1 MATQNRRGGCGC
13 CGCLFASFLLLLA
26 LILVGLGFFYF
37 NATKNLSRVAATGPV
52 AVPAT
57 TFNRQTYT
65 AARQKFDLFFADPA
79 QRSVTLSNPEV
90 NALLAESPEL
100 RLLGHS
106 TVVVLNQNS
115 AEVYCRLPVELPLLP
130 RRYLNCAFQV
140 RPSMRDDEFDLGISR
155 IEREGK
161 PLGAAEIR
169 QYQIV
174 VVPLIEKTLSGLNK
188 IQGDRSVRDVR
199 IENGNLILAR

>member
-1 MATQNRRGGCGC
+1 MAAQNRRGGCGC
-13 CGCLFASFLLLLA
+13 CGCLLASILVLLA

-37 NATKNLSRVAATGPV
+37 NATKNLSRVATTGPV
-52 AVPAT
+52 ALPAT
-57 TFNRQTYT
+57 TFNRQNYIT
-65 AARQKFDLFFADPA
+65 AREKFNQFFADPA

-90 NALLAESPEL
+90 NALLAEAPEL
-100 RLLGHS
+100 RVLSRG

-115 AEVYCRLPVELPLLP
+115 AEVYCRFPVELPLLP

-140 RPSMRDDEFDLGISR
+140 RPSMRNDELDLDVSR

-161 PLGAAEIR
+161 PLGAAETR
-169 QYQIV
+169 QYQSV
-174 VVPLIEKTLSGLNK
+174 VLPLIEKTLSGLNK
-188 IQGDRSVRDVR
+188 IQADRSVRDVR

>member
-1 MATQNRRGGCGC
+1 MAAQNRRGGCGC
-13 CGCLFASFLLLLA
+13 CGCLLVSFLFFLA

-52 AVPAT
+52 VSPAT

-65 AARQKFDLFFADPA
+65 TARQKFNQFVADPA

-100 RLLGHS
+100 RVLSHAA
-106 TVVVLNQNS
+106 VVVLNQNS
-115 AEVYCRLPVELPLLP
+115 AEVYCRLPMELPLLP
-130 RRYLNCAFQV
+130 RRFLNCAFQV
-140 RPSMRDDEFDLGISR
+140 RPSMRDDQFDLDVSR
-155 IEREGK
+155 IETEGK
-161 PLGAAEIR
+161 PLGAAEVR
-169 QYQIV
+169 QYQTV
-174 VVPLIEKTLSGLNK
+174 VLPLVEKTLSSLNK

-199 IENGNLILAR
+199 IENGNLVLAR

>member
-1 MATQNRRGGCGC
+1 
-13 CGCLFASFLLLLA
+13 LA
-26 LILVGLGFFYF
+26 LIVVGLGFFYF
-37 NATKNLSRVAATGPV
+37 NATKNLSRVAATGP
-52 AVPAT
+52 AALPAT

-65 AARQKFDLFFADPA
+65 TARQKFNQFFADPA

-100 RLLGHS
+100 RVLSHA

-115 AEVYCRLPVELPLLP
+115 AEVYCHLPVELPLLP

-140 RPSMRDDEFDLGISR
+140 RPSMHGDEFDLDVSR
-155 IEREGK
+155 IETEGK

-169 QYQIV
+169 QYQTV
-174 VVPLIEKTLSGLNK
+174 VLPLIEKTLSSLNK

-199 IENGNLILAR
+199 IENGNLVLAR

>member
-13 CGCLFASFLLLLA
+13 CGCLLASFLFLLA
-26 LILVGLGFFYF
+26 LIVVGLGFFYF
-37 NATKNLSRVAATGPV
+37 NATKNLSRVAATGP
-52 AVPAT
+52 AALPAT

-65 AARQKFDLFFADPA
+65 TARQKFNQFFADPA

-100 RLLGHS
+100 RVLSHA

-115 AEVYCRLPVELPLLP
+115 AEVYCHLPVELPLLP

-140 RPSMRDDEFDLGISR
+140 RPSMHGDEFDLDVSR
-155 IEREGK
+155 IETEGK

-169 QYQIV
+169 QYQTV
-174 VVPLIEKTLSGLNK
+174 VLPLIEKTLSSLNK

-199 IENGNLILAR
+199 IENGNLVLAR

>member
-1 MATQNRRGGCGC
+1 MAAQNRRGGCGC
-13 CGCLFASFLLLLA
+13 CGCLLVSFLFFLA

-52 AVPAT
+52 VSPAT

-65 AARQKFDLFFADPA
+65 TARQKFNQFFADPA

-100 RLLGHS
+100 RVLSGAA
-106 TVVVLNQNS
+106 VVVLNQNS
-115 AEVYCRLPVELPLLP
+115 AEVYCRLPMELPLLP
-130 RRYLNCAFQV
+130 RRFLNCAFQV
-140 RPSMRDDEFDLGISR
+140 RPSMRDDQFDLDVSR
-155 IEREGK
+155 IETEGK
-161 PLGAAEIR
+161 PLGAAEVR
-169 QYQIV
+169 QYQTV
-174 VVPLIEKTLSGLNK
+174 VLPLVEKTLSSLNK

-199 IENGNLILAR
+199 IENGNLVLAR

>member
-1 MATQNRRGGCGC
+1 MAAQNRRGGCGC
-13 CGCLFASFLLLLA
+13 CGCLLVSFLFFLA

-52 AVPAT
+52 VSPAT

-65 AARQKFDLFFADPA
+65 TARQKFNQFFADPA

-100 RLLGHS
+100 RVLSHAA
-106 TVVVLNQNS
+106 VVVLNQNS
-115 AEVYCRLPVELPLLP
+115 AEVYCRLPMELPLLP
-130 RRYLNCAFQV
+130 RRFLNCAFQV
-140 RPSMRDDEFDLGISR
+140 RPSMRDDQFDLDVSR
-155 IEREGK
+155 IETEGK
-161 PLGAAEIR
+161 PLGAAEVR
-169 QYQIV
+169 QYQTV
-174 VVPLIEKTLSGLNK
+174 VLPLVEKTLSSLNK

-199 IENGNLILAR
+199 IENGNLVLAR